1 MVRWSRPLVLGSLLS
16 GSIAVS
22 CLVSN
27 VELVDHL
34 PGPNDG
40 GAGADGVAGTTT
52 DAEGGDDPGPV
63 GGADSGG
70 SSTGPG
76 GRAGSGSGGNAPG
89 GSGGNAPGGGGPGGG
104 SGGTGGSSTGGGYTT
119 DPSGW
124 VFGGKGACETA
135 APAAMCDDFEDDSDS
150 AWLGG
155 LPGAREAIADAPS
168 GDKVWRTSFKS
179 AAMNV
184 TPATDGVSISFW
196 VRVPAGG
203 GDHMFIDWSGPG
215 KTTLAFGIEGDAYR
229 FRLAS
234 SPTAYAAPEL
244 LKYTRSARRE
254 DWTCVELVYVNATFQ
269 ATVTVL
275 GEAPVKLALV
285 GGDPNAGIDEQMLTE
300 DPQAFEIGPEWTL
313 GETGT
318 DFEFDAVRVVPLG
331 QRSVCEDFITA
342 NNP

>member
-1 MVRWSRPLVLGSLLS
+1 MIRGLRPLALGSLLS

-27 VELVDHL
+27 VELVDQL
-34 PGPNDG
+34 PGENDG
-40 GAGADGVAGTTT
+40 GTGPDGMAGTTT
-52 DAEGGDDPGPV
+52 AADGGDDPGPV

-70 SSTGPG
+70 SSSAPG
-76 GRAGSGSGGNAPG
+76 GRAGSSGGGNAPG
-89 GSGGNAPGGGGPGGG
+89 GSGPIGGG
-104 SGGTGGSSTGGGYTT
+104 SGGGGSGGSGTGGGYTT
-119 DPSGW
+119 DPGNW
-124 VFGGKGACETA
+124 VFGGKGACETD
-135 APAAMCDDFEDDSDS
+135 APAVMCDDFEDDSDS

-155 LPGAREAIADAPS
+155 LPGSREAVTEAPS
-168 GDKVWRTSFKS
+168 GDNVWRTAFKS
-179 AAMNV
+179 GAMNV
-184 TPATDGVSISFW
+184 TPATGGVSISFW

-234 SPTAYAAPEL
+234 SPMAYAAPEL
-244 LKYTRSARRE
+244 LKYTRLARRE
-254 DWTCVELVYVNATFQ
+254 EWTCVELVYVNATFQ

-285 GGDPNAGIDEQMLTE
+285 GGASNAGIDEQVLAA
-300 DPQAFEIGPEWTL
+300 DPQGFEIGPDWTL

-318 DFEFDAVRVVPLG
+318 DFEFDAVRVVPLD
-331 QRSVCEDFITA
+331 QPSVCQDFIAA